1 MLWRDDTK
9 IDEPAED
16 IALRIELQNLLE
28 FAPTGRPHAAPTQES
43 TALAK
48 SLHREAMRRR
58 RTSSAPRPFAKSPV
72 FLLAAAT
79 VPLLFTAAT
88 LGTWGVN
95 QKRRAD
101 EANAALAAKT
111 LELESRQNR
120 LDISREGTRNREGAP
135 ILQASDSSSTS
146 SAEPAADRA
155 KPNNGSNGNNG
166 ELVKPE
172 EAPARLNSRPP
183 QHRVNDPR

>member
-1 MLWRDDTK
+1 MLWRDATK

-16 IALRIELQNLLE
+16 IALRGELQNLLG
-28 FAPTGRPHAAPTQES
+28 FAPTGLHQAAPTQES
-43 TALAK
+43 IALAQ
-48 SLHREAMRRR
+48 SLYREAMRRC
-58 RTSSAPRPFAKSPV
+58 RTSSVHRPFAKSPL

-79 VPLLFTAAT
+79 IPLLFTAAM

-120 LDISREGTRNREGAP
+120 LDISREGTKNREGAP
-135 ILQASDSSSTS
+135 ILQASDSSSIGA
-146 SAEPAADRA
+146 AEPATDKA
-155 KPNNGSNGNNG
+155 KPNNGNNG